1 MDRKVEIGGQ
11 LATSAAAM
19 VTSPHRLAS
28 EAGRNVLAAGGSAI
42 DAAIAMGAV
51 LAVVYPHFCGLGGDA
66 IWLVSDE
73 NGRADTLSGIG
84 QAAGT
89 IERIP
94 APIPLRGPMSAI
106 TSACVVDSWGTAHD
120 YAQERWGVQSDIAT
134 LLRPAIELAQLGFPL
149 SRSQAF
155 WLDFRREEAAGWPGF
170 GAIYDTTGLDPEVDR
185 IRQPQLAESLRL
197 IARDGTRSF
206 YEGELASRIAA
217 GLQAAGSPL
226 TTNDLVRT
234 KTRIEAPV
242 RLVYRDLE
250 LLAPPPPT
258 QGVTTLEIMA
268 LLERVGI
275 ADVAAESADF
285 YHLLV
290 EAIKQ
295 AFLSRGS
302 IGDPDFEVQDPTGWL
317 APERIAAK
325 ACQIDRRRALPW
337 PHVFKQGDTVFFAA
351 VDARGRTASVLQ
363 SLYFDWGS
371 GVVAGDTGILWQNR
385 GAAFSRDLSSPNR
398 LRPGARPFYTLNPGI
413 ALKNDKP
420 HLLYGTQGAD
430 GQPQTLATLLA
441 RVVDHGQDPAAA
453 LAAPR
458 FLLGRTFSD
467 SRDSLKIETPVGSGI
482 IDELARRGHEISRLD
497 PRSPIAGQA
506 GLIRIMDP
514 LIEGA
519 HDPRSDGIALG
530 L

>member
-1 MDRKVEIGGQ
+1 MELQADIRGQ
-11 LATSAAAM
+11 LATSTTAM

-28 EAGRNVLAAGGSAI
+28 EAGHDVLAAGGSAI

-89 IERIP
+89 IDGIP
-94 APIPLRGPMSAI
+94 TPIPLRGPMSAI

-134 LLRPAIELAQLGFPL
+134 LLRPAIELAQSGFPL

-155 WLDFRREEAAGWPGF
+155 WLDFRRQETASWPGF
-170 GAIYDTTGLDPEVDR
+170 GAVYDTTGLQPEIDR
-185 IRQPQLAESLRL
+185 IQQPQLAESLRL

-206 YEGELASRIAA
+206 YEGELATRIAA

-275 ADVAAESADF
+275 ADVAADSTDF

-302 IGDPDFEVQDPTGWL
+302 IADPDFEVQDPTVWL
-317 APERIAAK
+317 APERTAGK
-325 ACQIDRRRALPW
+325 AGRIDRRKALPW
-337 PHVFKQGDTVFFAA
+337 PHVFKPGDTVFFAA
-351 VDARGRTASVLQ
+351 VDAQGRTASVLQ

-385 GAAFSRDLSSPNR
+385 GAAFSRDPSSPNR
-398 LRPGARPFYTLNPGI
+398 LRPAARPFYTLNPGM
-413 ALKNDKP
+413 ALKNGKP

-441 RVVDHGQDPAAA
+441 RILDHGLDPASA

-467 SRDSLKIETPVGSGI
+467 TRDSLKIETSVGKAVL
-482 IDELARRGHEISRLD
+482 DDLAHRGHEISPLE
-497 PRSPIAGQA
+497 PASPISGQA
-506 GLIRIMDP
+506 GIIRIGDTK
-514 LIEGA
+514 IEGA
-519 HDPRSDGIALG
+519 HDPRSDGVALG
-530 L
+530 V

>member
-1 MDRKVEIGGQ
+1 
-11 LATSAAAM
+11 M

-28 EAGRNVLAAGGSAI
+28 EAGRDSLAAGGSAI

-66 IWLVSDE
+66 IWIVSDE

-84 QAAGT
+84 QAV
-89 IERIP
+89 ENVDRVP
-94 APIPLRGPMSAI
+94 SPIPLRGPMSAI
-106 TSACVVDSWGTAHD
+106 TTACVVDSWGTAHA
-120 YAQERWGVQSDIAT
+120 YAHDRWASRADFAS
-134 LLRPAIELAQLGFPL
+134 LLSPAIGLAEKGFPL

-155 WLDFRREEAAGWPGF
+155 WLDFRRDDIASWPGF
-170 GAIYDTTGLDPEVDR
+170 AASYDTMGLKPEVDR
-185 IRQPQLAESLRL
+185 MRHPQLAESLRM
-197 IARDGTRSF
+197 IARDGPRSF
-206 YEGELASRIAA
+206 YEGELADRIVA
-217 GLQAAGSPL
+217 GLEVAGSPL
-226 TTNDLVRT
+226 TSGDLVRT
-234 KTRIEAPV
+234 QTRIEPPV
-242 RLVYRDLE
+242 RLAYRDLE

-258 QGVTTLEIMA
+258 QGLTTLEIMA
-268 LLERVGI
+268 LLDRIGI
-275 ADVAAESADF
+275 ADVAADSADF

-302 IGDPDFEVQDPTGWL
+302 IADPDFVKQEPACRL
-317 APERIAAK
+317 SPERIVEK
-325 ACQIDRRRALPW
+325 ARQIDRLQALPW
-337 PHVFKQGDTVFFAA
+337 PQVFKTGDTVFFAA

-363 SLYFDWGS
+363 SIYFDWGS

-385 GAAFSRDLSSPNR
+385 GAAFSRDPASPNR
-398 LRPGARPFYTLNPGI
+398 LRSGARPFYTLNPGM
-413 ALKNDKP
+413 ALKNGKP
-420 HLLYGTQGAD
+420 YLLYGTQGAD

-441 RVVDHGQDPAAA
+441 RVIDHGHDPATA

-467 SRDSLKIETPVGSGI
+467 SRDSLKMEKSAGAEIL
-482 IDELARRGHEISRLD
+482 DELARRGHEVSPLE
-497 PRSPIAGQA
+497 PKSPISGQA
-506 GLIRIMDP
+506 GLIRIGGD
-514 LIEGA
+514 LIDGA